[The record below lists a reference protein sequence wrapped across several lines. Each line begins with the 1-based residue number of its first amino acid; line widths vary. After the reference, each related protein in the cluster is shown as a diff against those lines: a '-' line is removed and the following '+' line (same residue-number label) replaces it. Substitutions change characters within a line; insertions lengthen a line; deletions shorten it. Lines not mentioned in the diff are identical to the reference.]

1 MSKVILITGG
11 SSGIG
16 AACARQ
22 AVAAG
27 HRVALAARSAD
38 KLADLVG
45 ELGAANAIAINCDVT
60 SADEQSAM
68 FDQTVAHYGKIDV
81 VFANAG
87 LGASAKGTEHGDIE
101 SFKEMV
107 LVNNFAVA
115 VTAKFA
121 IPHLKASKGHLLL
134 TGSLAGHSTV
144 AGSVYSATK
153 WFIRGYADNL
163 AAELSGT
170 GARVTNIN
178 PGMVDTPFFDA
189 PKPDALRPD
198 DIAGAFMYAIEQPEH
213 VLVPSIQIY
222 PRPQK
227 PFYDPNH

>member
-1 MSKVILITGG
+1 MSKIILITGG

-16 AACARQ
+16 AICARY
-22 AVAAG
+22 AVDAG
-27 HRVALAARSAD
+27 HKVALAARSED
-38 KLADLVG
+38 KLSDLVA
-45 ELGAANAIAINCDVT
+45 ELGADNAIAIRCDVT
-60 SADEQSAM
+60 NADDQKAM
-68 FDQTVAHYGKIDV
+68 VEKTVDHYGRLDV

-87 LGASAKGTEHGDIE
+87 LGASAKGTEHGDVD

-115 VTAKFA
+115 VTAKYA
-121 IPHLKASKGHLLL
+121 IPHLKASSGHLVL

-178 PGMVDTPFFDA
+178 PGMVDTPFFDD
-189 PKPDALRPD
+189 PKPEALRPD
-198 DIAGAFMYAIEQPEH
+198 DIARAFMYAIEQPEH
-213 VLVPSIQIY
+213 VLIPSIQIY
-222 PRPQK
+222 PRPLK

>member
-1 MSKVILITGG
+1 MSKIILITGG

-16 AACARQ
+16 ATCARH
-22 AVAAG
+22 AVANG
-27 HRVALAARSAD
+27 HKVALAARSRD
-38 KLADLVG
+38 KLERLVAEFGAD
-45 ELGAANAIAINCDVT
+45 NALAIVCDVT
-60 SADEQSAM
+60 DAEEQKTM
-68 FDQTVAHYGKIDV
+68 FEKVAAHFGRIDV

-87 LGASAKGTEHGDIE
+87 LGASAKGTENGDIE
-101 SFKEMV
+101 SFREMV
-107 LVNNFAVA
+107 MVNNFAVA
-115 VTAKFA
+115 VTAKYA
-121 IPHLKASKGHLLL
+121 IPLLKASRGHLVLV
-134 TGSLAGHSTV
+134 GSLAGHSTV

-178 PGMVDTPFFDA
+178 PGMVDTPFFDSA
-189 PKPDALRPD
+189 KPDALRPD
-198 DIAGAFMYAIEQPEH
+198 DIARAFLYAIEQPDH
-213 VLVPSIQIY
+213 VLIPSLQIY